1 MAKVNFLMDNCVF
14 PMKRRLTPRKKNQSG
29 QITNTI
35 ASRPA
40 FLAERV
46 TQCRYFFF
54 NLDPPPRTALAI
66 TCGGWERCSA
76 NYLVHR
82 EDFRYFALEYV
93 AEGHGY
99 FTCNGRTT
107 ELKPGILFGYAPGS
121 AHLIRTSADQPLL
134 KYFLDFTGSHAGSVF
149 RDLPLN
155 EGCTTWMRQPH
166 VIRELFQQIVDA
178 GQEPQGLSQK
188 LCSSLFDVLQLRIEQ
203 NAMRPEEAKS
213 RAFETYARASRML
226 NTSYRTLQST
236 ADVARKLKITPAYL
250 ARLFQHYSNTTPH
263 KMLTSL
269 KMAEAAS
276 LLVGTGVSVTH
287 ASAHVGFSDPYHFS
301 RVFKSYY
308 GSAPAHFRV
317 HPRSSGHEKPAEPG
331 SRISD

>member
-1 MAKVNFLMDNCVF
+1 
-14 PMKRRLTPRKKNQSG
+14 MKRRLSSRKKNQLG
-29 QITNTI
+29 QVTDAT
-35 ASRPA
+35 AVRPA

-76 NYLVHR
+76 NYVVNR
-82 EDFRYFALEYV
+82 ESFRYFALEYV
-93 AEGHGY
+93 AEGHGL

-107 ELKPGILFGYAPGS
+107 ELEPGILLGYAPGS

-134 KYFLDFTGSHAGSVF
+134 KYFLDFAGSRARSIF
-149 RDLPLN
+149 RGLPLN
-155 EGCTTWMRQPH
+155 PACTAWIRQPH
-166 VIRELFQQIVDA
+166 VIHDLFQQIVDA
-178 GQEPQGLSQK
+178 GQESQGLSKK
-188 LCSSLFDVLQLRIEQ
+188 LCASLFKVLLLRIEQ

-213 RAFETYARASRML
+213 RSFETYARASHLL
-226 NTSYRTLQST
+226 NTDYRTLQST
-236 ADVARKLKITPAYL
+236 ADVARELKITPAYL

-263 KMLTSL
+263 RLLTSL

-276 LLVGTGVSVTH
+276 LLVGTDMSVTH

-317 HPRSSGHEKPAEPG
+317 HPRSSAGRERPVAIG
-331 SRISD
+331 SHISDLAGRSK